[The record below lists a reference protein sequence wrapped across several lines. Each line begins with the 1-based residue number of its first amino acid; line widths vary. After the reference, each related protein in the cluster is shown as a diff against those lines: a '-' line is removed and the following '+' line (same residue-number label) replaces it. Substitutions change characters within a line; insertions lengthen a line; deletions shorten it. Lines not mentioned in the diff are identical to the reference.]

1 MKRLLPILFLMF
13 CCASPKAQYVFQKN
27 KLPDEVSILKYA
39 SLLRTGTKNLSISD
53 IINDNGKLPF
63 KKLSGDL
70 GNLGFTSDN
79 YWVKFQLK
87 NTLDIPL
94 TYYLLTG
101 EPVTDNVNLYLKG
114 EGQKI
119 EVQRS
124 GDNVNFSKRSIAN
137 RKTLFKIEL
146 SPGEAKSAFI
156 ELKNDGEKNTLPL
169 VLLSQQRLLE
179 KTYSDQ
185 MVMGFFYGILSFI
198 AITYFF
204 FFFALK
210 ELSFLYYSLYV
221 VFVAFCQFALDGL
234 YHQYIGTGTSW
245 LSLHAVIVSA
255 ILSCFFFGKYSE
267 IVLEI
272 KIKNQRIQRFFTA
285 LYIMLGLVLAAIIVF
300 PTALKYAYPII
311 NVLTLF
317 GLILIFASIAIIIH
331 KKQSIDVFYT
341 VGIGILAV
349 TIILAIL
356 MNFGVFPPNF
366 TVDNITKPGIGLEIM
381 ALSLSMANRIGILR
395 NRKEELQAIA
405 LQKSEEMNDVKTYFL
420 SNMSHEL
427 RTPLNAILG
436 MTAIMIKESTDP
448 NTISQ
453 CETIKLAS
461 HGLLSSVNDI
471 LDFSKLEKGE
481 LELERIDFCPAD
493 ILNKV
498 ALIAE
503 QQSNAKGITF
513 EFATSLHK
521 NMIVLGDPARLA
533 QIIYNVL
540 TNAIKFTARGGV
552 VFEVQS
558 QSIANILTLK
568 IIIKDTGIGIPNQK
582 LDTIFDLF
590 SQTNSDNKR
599 KHGGFGIGLSIVKVL
614 TDLHDGEIK
623 IESEVGVG
631 TRFEITLPYSLQQT
645 AAEELNVFPED
656 EYDLLG
662 KHILLVED
670 NPMNQMIIQML
681 LEDWKNTKISIA
693 EDGAVCL
700 DMLSTDDTIDLIF
713 MDLQMPVMDGYQ
725 AISAIRNNLTGI
737 GRMDIPIIVITA
749 DTTKTTKER
758 VFELGADDYMN
769 KPVDEKEM
777 YQKVTKILSSKP
789 ARRV

>member
-1 MKRLLPILFLMF
+1 LKRLLPILVLIF
-13 CCASPKAQYVFQKN
+13 CCVSLKAQYVFEKN

-39 SLLRTGTKNLSISD
+39 SILPSGTNKLSVSQ

-63 KKLSGDL
+63 KKLSGEL
-70 GNLGFTSDN
+70 GNLGFTSNN

-87 NTLDIPL
+87 NTVEVPL
-94 TYYLLTG
+94 AYYLLTA

-114 EGQKI
+114 NGKKI
-119 EVQRS
+119 EVQKS
-124 GDNVNFSKRSIAN
+124 GDNLNFSKRSIAN

-146 SPGEAKSAFI
+146 SAGEAKSAFI

-169 VLLSQQRLLE
+169 VLISQQRLLE

-185 MVMGFFYGILSFI
+185 MAMGFFYGILSFI

-204 FFFALK
+204 FFFALR

-221 VFVAFCQFALDGL
+221 VSVAFCQFALDGL

-267 IVLEI
+267 IVLEL
-272 KIKNQRIQRFFTA
+272 KIRNPGIHRFFTA
-285 LYIMLGLVLAAIIVF
+285 LYVTLGLLLAAIIVF

-311 NVLTLF
+311 NVLTLI
-317 GLILIFASIAIIIH
+317 GLLLIFTSIAIIIH

-356 MNFGVFPPNF
+356 MNFGIFPPNF
-366 TVDNITKPGIGLEIM
+366 TIDNITKPGIGLEIM

-436 MTAIMIKESTDP
+436 MSAIMIKESTDAH
-448 NTISQ
+448 TISQ
-453 CETIKLAS
+453 CKIIKLAS

-481 LELERIDFCPAD
+481 LELERIDFSPAD

-513 EFATSLHK
+513 KFASTLDKSVIL
-521 NMIVLGDPARLA
+521 LGDPARLE

-540 TNAIKFTARGGV
+540 NNAIKFTAHGSV
-552 VFEVQS
+552 VLEVQA
-558 QSIANILTLK
+558 QSTDDILNLK
-568 IIIKDTGIGIPNQK
+568 VIINDTGIGIANQK

-599 KHGGFGIGLSIVKVL
+599 KHGGFGIGLSIVKAL
-614 TDLHDGEIK
+614 TDLHLGKIK
-623 IESEVGVG
+623 VESEVGVG
-631 TRFEITLPYSLQQT
+631 TRFEISLPYSLQQ
-645 AAEELNVFPED
+645 AAAKALNVFPED

-681 LEDWKNTKISIA
+681 LGDWKNTKISVA

-700 DMLSTDDTIDLIF
+700 DMLGADDTIDLIF

-725 AISAIRNNLTGI
+725 AILAIRNNLTGV